1 MKKYFSLYSLLLL
14 VQMCFADIP
23 FNNHSYNSNGTNY
36 LPLILGVL
44 FAIGI
49 FAFMHTLKK
58 ERKDTK

>member
-1 MKKYFSLYSLLLL
+1 
-14 VQMCFADIP
+14 MCFADIP

-58 ERKDTK
+58 EKKDTK